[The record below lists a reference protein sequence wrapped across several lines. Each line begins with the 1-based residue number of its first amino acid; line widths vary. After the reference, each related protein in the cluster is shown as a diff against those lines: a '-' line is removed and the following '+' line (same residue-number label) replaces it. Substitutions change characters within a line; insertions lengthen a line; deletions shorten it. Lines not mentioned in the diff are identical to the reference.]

1 MLEILPSI
9 DLRRGEVVR
18 LHQGDDAQRRTYSRD
33 PRRLLQEFAAAG
45 TKRVHLVDLDAAF
58 GEAPQRELIAEL
70 VASTSLKVE
79 LGGGLRDEAAIA
91 WAKSAGC
98 ERVVIGSLL
107 LRDPALFAEL
117 AHQYPGFLVPALELR
132 GGVPQGHGWRQGAS
146 VSLEELTTPL
156 RGLPCPALLCTD
168 VERDGT
174 LAGPNFALASRL
186 AGLTGLPAIVS
197 GGVSGLADLEDALL
211 APGVEALIVGRA
223 FYEGRF
229 DLAAGCARLARRKSP
244 EKKLPSGLAFR
255 LVPCLDVKDGRVVKG
270 LRFENLRDLG
280 DPAESA
286 ALYAAEG
293 ADEIVFLDITAAP
306 DGRDTNIDWV
316 KRTAEQVF
324 VPLTVGGGVRRLEDA
339 ERLLRAGADKVA
351 VNTAAFERPALIA
364 EIAERFGRQCVVLSV
379 DARRVPE
386 NCEGGERPCR
396 MEELDEF
403 GNLPAPL
410 PRWEVVTHGGRK
422 PRGRDVL
429 SWIEEG
435 VALGAGEILLT
446 SIDADG
452 TREGYDLELLRAVA
466 ARIPVPIIAS
476 GGAGTVDHLAAG
488 LEAGAQAVLAASMFH
503 ERTHQIGEVKEEL
516 ARRGFLMRPGE
527 VSAESSNIP
536 APNNASDKGALGRED
551 YCPTVT
557 PAKAGVQSGSDSRRL
572 DPGLRRDD
580 DGGGYAFTSIVGS
593 PSNTDPNLL
602 LFDDRG
608 LLAVIVQEEG
618 SGAVLML
625 AWANREAIDLTLESG
640 DAWFF
645 SRSRQ
650 ELWRKGA
657 TSGNELKVVSVA
669 ADCDADAVLYRVR
682 AAGPACHTGSRTC
695 FDSRPGSKNP
705 AALELGWLY
714 SILEERRHASPEESY
729 TARLLAAGRPRIAQK
744 VGEEA
749 VETVIAALSGDR
761 DSLVGEAADLIYHLL
776 VLLLECGVEPAELA
790 RKLQSRHRGAS
801 K

>member
-1 MLEILPSI
+1 M
-9 DLRRGEVVR
+9 
-18 LHQGDDAQRRTYSRD
+18 
-33 PRRLLQEFAAAG
+33 
-45 TKRVHLVDLDAAF
+45 
-58 GEAPQRELIAEL
+58 
-70 VASTSLKVE
+70 
-79 LGGGLRDEAAIA
+79 
-91 WAKSAGC
+91 
-98 ERVVIGSLL
+98 
-107 LRDPALFAEL
+107 
-117 AHQYPGFLVPALELR
+117 
-132 GGVPQGHGWRQGAS
+132 
-146 VSLEELTTPL
+146 SLEELTEIL

-186 AGLTGLPAIVS
+186 AALTGLPAIVS
-197 GGVSGLADLEDALL
+197 GGVSGLHDLEDALL

-229 DLAAGCARLARRKSP
+229 DLAEGFARLAHRKSP

-280 DPAESA
+280 EPAESA

-324 VPLTVGGGVRRLEDA
+324 VPLTVGGGVRKLEDA

-386 NCEGGERPCR
+386 SCEGGERPCR

-403 GNLPAPL
+403 GNLPAAL

-466 ARIPVPIIAS
+466 ARVTVPIIAS

-516 ARRGFLMRPGE
+516 ARRGFLMRPPSGLGARA
-527 VSAESSNIP
+527 SRPHLNSGRDAR
-536 APNNASDKGALGRED
+536 APSEGPFDA
-551 YCPTVT
+551 
-557 PAKAGVQSGSDSRRL
+557 
-572 DPGLRRDD
+572 
-580 DGGGYAFTSIVGS
+580 
-593 PSNTDPNLL
+593 NLL
-602 LFDDRG
+602 QFDDRG

-669 ADCDADAVLYRVR
+669 ADCDADALLYRVR

-705 AALELGWLY
+705 TALELGWLY
-714 SILEERRHASPEESY
+714 SILEERRHASPDESY

-761 DSLVGEAADLIYHLL
+761 GSLVGEAADLIYHLL
-776 VLLLECGVEPAELA
+776 VLLLDCGVEPAEIA

>member
-18 LHQGDDAQRRTYSRD
+18 LHQGDDAQRRTYPRD

-45 TKRVHLVDLDAAF
+45 AHRVHLVDLDAAF

-70 VASTSLKVE
+70 AASTSLKVE

-117 AHQYPGFLVPALELR
+117 ARRNPGFLVPALELR
-132 GGVPQGHGWRQGAS
+132 GGVPQGSGWRQGGS
-146 VSLEELTTPL
+146 MSLEELTEIL

-186 AGLTGLPAIVS
+186 AALTGLPAIVS
-197 GGVSGLADLEDALL
+197 GGVSGLHDLEDALL

-229 DLAAGCARLARRKSP
+229 DLAEGFARLAHRKSP

-280 DPAESA
+280 EPAESA

-324 VPLTVGGGVRRLEDA
+324 VPLTVGGGVRKLEDA

-351 VNTAAFERPALIA
+351 VNTAAFERPAVIA

-386 NCEGGERPCR
+386 SCEGGERPCR

-403 GNLPAPL
+403 GNLPAPG

-466 ARIPVPIIAS
+466 ARVTVPIIAS
-476 GGAGTVDHLAAG
+476 GGAGTVDHLATG

-516 ARRGFLMRPGE
+516 ARRGFLMRPPSGLGARASRPHLESGRDARTPGE
-527 VSAESSNIP
+527 
-536 APNNASDKGALGRED
+536 
-551 YCPTVT
+551 
-557 PAKAGVQSGSDSRRL
+557 
-572 DPGLRRDD
+572 
-580 DGGGYAFTSIVGS
+580 S
-593 PSNTDPNLL
+593 PFDANLL
-602 LFDDRG
+602 QFDDRG
-608 LLAVIVQEEG
+608 LLPVIVQEEG

-657 TSGNELKVVSVA
+657 TSGNELKVVSAA

-714 SILEERRHASPEESY
+714 SILEVRRHASPDESY

-761 DSLVGEAADLIYHLL
+761 GSLVGEAADLIYHLL
-776 VLLLECGVEPAELA
+776 VLLLDCGVEPAEIA